1 MKNKNKI
8 NEFNSQAVDVVMSP
22 EEINKIKSSDLQALK
37 AAQMAKKI
45 NIKIGKP
52 DKESASLSDMMEENE
67 VLEPEA
73 VIAPQDDAT
82 IKYLSNVIDNKTG
95 DISQPFTIGAQ
106 KYQMIRGL
114 ASDNQIVMAVFAHD
128 ETDENGCNRIHTI
141 EEFEEKIALPAKQ
154 KIEEEAKAM
163 EEALAMEEAKEETY
177 EGRKH
182 FLVKRGTNE
191 VRSFGSIKEMLSSG
205 KSVEEDYMGVSEF
218 KKHMNDK
225 MFGSKKRKSESL
237 NEITPTGEE
246 SDEEMN
252 TKAKKLMDMI
262 KSKLPNVIA
271 SIKTP
276 VAQREVIAAF
286 AELIGVPRNGLTDL
300 VSGLKDL
307 AKQPTSPEQPM
318 NERVV
323 LTKKEMMETYGK
335 KRNVIKTIK
344 IKNIK

>member
-1 MKNKNKI
+1 MKKKNNI
-8 NEFNSQAVDVVMSP
+8 QETMFNNSSSSNSKTTVNVQKKDLASVANDLKKLGKDVNVNVVD
-22 EEINKIKSSDLQALK
+22 EELN
-37 AAQMAKKI
+37 
-45 NIKIGKP
+45 
-52 DKESASLSDMMEENE
+52 

-73 VIAPQDDAT
+73 VIAPQDNAT

-95 DISQPFTIGAQ
+95 EISQPFTIGAQ

-114 ASDNQIVMAVFAHD
+114 ANDNQIVMAVFAHD
-128 ETDENGCNRIHTI
+128 ETDDNGCNRIHTI
-141 EEFEEKIALPAKQ
+141 EEFEQKIALPAKQ
-154 KIEEEAKAM
+154 KIEEEEAKAM
-163 EEALAMEEAKEETY
+163 EESKAMEEAKEDTY

-205 KSVEEDYMGVSEF
+205 KSEEEDYMGVSEF

-252 TKAKKLMDMI
+252 AKAKKLMDMI

-271 SIKTP
+271 TIKTP

-307 AKQPTSPEQPM
+307 AKQPKSPEQPM

-323 LTKKEMMETYGK
+323 LTKAMVEAYGK

-344 IKNIK
+344 IKDIK